1 MLFLACIK
9 TTAYHRIMDQDQ
21 DFLRAMIER
30 RQQMLAKM
38 GDQIKKE
45 HQALETQVRNLIS
58 AFDQKLFFP
67 EELKK
72 N

>member
-1 MLFLACIK
+1 
-9 TTAYHRIMDQDQ
+9 MDQDQ